1 MKFICTECPGT
12 KCTIHDYPQPG
23 LCLSDKNGLRH
34 ACSTVAPKWCEVKE
48 VPEMIRKAYQKWACT
63 KCGGRTKCEAY
74 LPKDLL
80 HPNSCPPHEYSSLEA
95 DWHKVKEE
103 PVSAPCGYWN
113 EEKVIYNRECST
125 CKKKDE
131 EIERLQAKIPHVG
144 ARVAIDNLESE
155 LSAERAE
162 VARLHNNMDVK
173 DMELDRLKCEVV
185 QSNKLVKLWSSKA
198 MDGQDEIEHLK
209 AEAELEAKRR
219 DAFLH
224 WKQLEIDK
232 AHAEIERLDA
242 ESANWEET
250 AGRMSDRASRLFG
263 ELEEKGEEIGRL
275 QNDVKIMTAKHE
287 RIIQALER
295 LPGFSECRF
304 LDDVIEWIKT
314 LEPQCQMDV
323 YGTMLSHDPE
333 ARAKLDKVLTLLEK
347 KKPAK
352 KKKGAKK

>member
-80 HPNSCPPHEYSSLEA
+80 HPNSCPPHEYSGLEA

-113 EEKVIYNRECST
+113 GEKVIYNRECST

-232 AHAEIERLDA
+232 AHAEIATLKRSEQY
-242 ESANWEET
+242 T
-250 AGRMSDRASRLFG
+250 A
-263 ELEEKGEEIGRL
+263 I
-275 QNDVKIMTAKHE
+275 DVTGI
-287 RIIQALER
+287 
-295 LPGFSECRF
+295 PF
-304 LDDVIEWIKT
+304 
-314 LEPQCQMDV
+314 
-323 YGTMLSHDPE
+323 SHDPE
-333 ARAKLDKVLTLLEK
+333 ARTKLDKVLTLLEK